1 MSHFTV
7 LTAITLPEGVEDL
20 LSQSSI
26 QMSVCEL
33 AQATHSAD
41 IANKLKTNTVKA
53 EALRNQLQFE
63 NFIETLVGNRLE
75 PFWESATRSLAVK
88 SQRTNNKIPLFG

>member
-41 IANKLKTNTVKA
+41 IANKLKTNMRCAPLPCSSISQICRRPTWMNLHRRPA
-53 EALRNQLQFE
+53 RR
-63 NFIETLVGNRLE
+63 GNDGAWKLLCIWQ
-75 PFWESATRSLAVK
+75 P
-88 SQRTNNKIPLFG
+88 